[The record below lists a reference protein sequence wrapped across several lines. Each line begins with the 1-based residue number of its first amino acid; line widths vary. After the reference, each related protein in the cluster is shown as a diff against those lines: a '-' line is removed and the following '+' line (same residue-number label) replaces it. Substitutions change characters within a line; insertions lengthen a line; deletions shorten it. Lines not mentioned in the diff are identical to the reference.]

1 MSAFARPGE
10 RLDDLCCGGLSVL
23 QRRDGF
29 RFGMDAVLLSAFA
42 ARKAALRVADLGTGT
57 GVIPLLLSVRL
68 PKATFDALELQA
80 DMADM
85 ASRSVLLNGLESRIR
100 IHAGD
105 LRDLPGALPRA
116 SYDLVTCNPPYGR
129 AGGTLVNPEE
139 SVRVARHEA
148 DCTVTDVAR
157 AAARLLRNGGRL
169 CVVFPA
175 PRMLELRDALRAER
189 IEPKRLQWVHD
200 RADKPPYLLLCEGM
214 LLARPLLHLMPPLI
228 VHDEAGRETPMLR
241 QLYNSEAARPDA

>member
-1 MSAFARPGE
+1 VRALARPAE
-10 RLDDLCCGGLSVL
+10 RVDDLCCGLFIL

-29 RFGMDAVLLSAFA
+29 RFGMDSVLLSAFA
-42 ARKAALRVADLGTGT
+42 AQKMALRVADLGTGT

-68 PKATFDALELQA
+68 PKAVFDAVELQA
-80 DMADM
+80 GMAEM
-85 ASRSVLLNGLESRIR
+85 AARSVRLNGLEERIR
-100 IHAGD
+100 IHAAD
-105 LRDLPGALPRA
+105 LRDLAGALPRA

-175 PRMLELRDALRAER
+175 PRMLELLDALRTVR

-214 LLARPLLHLMPPLI
+214 LQAKPLLHLLPPLI

-241 QLYNSEAARPDA
+241 DLYDSKANRPIP